1 MMVRLSDAHLNAL
14 NWFIYI
20 KNILSLLKCHIFYF
34 RYHAKSVIYGLKSA
48 KIRQKYQVKCL
59 TLLLNMPYI
68 LFIERCPDDIILN
81 MLCVIIG
88 SLPAAVITLV
98 ISRLYYL
105 STLI

>member
-1 MMVRLSDAHLNAL
+1 MFRVLGHCSNDKIRRRKTLFELGFWYNNKH
-14 NWFIYI
+14 
-20 KNILSLLKCHIFYF
+20 KLLGAF
-34 RYHAKSVIYGLKSA
+34 KSVIYGLKSA

>member
-1 MMVRLSDAHLNAL
+1 M
-14 NWFIYI
+14 
-20 KNILSLLKCHIFYF
+20 
-34 RYHAKSVIYGLKSA
+34 IYGLKSA

-81 MLCVIIG
+81 MIRVIIG
-88 SLPAAVITLV
+88 SLQAAVTTLV